1 MANFEIPENPEYM
14 NDVRKFEP
22 TDPAHADLFNAVTQ
36 TLLNNDEFLRQVVEQ
51 YKMEL
56 QSSLSQQQEEL
67 TQYTDTKVSELVG
80 SAPEKLDTL
89 EEVAEALQKNDDV
102 VTALTEAIGTKQ
114 GKLGIGT
121 FTKNIDILG
130 EGGLPQTSS
139 ICWCQS
145 TVVSGTLPY
154 ESSNTYWFL
163 LKTDVVLDNSTI
175 RNQKAIVWE
184 AGKTSTLERLFT
196 NGKWFAWKKCL
207 PVDGD
212 LKDTT
217 VSFTS
222 GDDLNPTGWTAIGKI
237 FSGAKLKDMLNG
249 FSTGIKNLRF
259 LYKLIGTT
267 DISKIGDGTLT
278 GIVSALNT
286 DKESRKWMHST
297 VSFMNCT
304 KTDDLH
310 GIEKF
315 LDAVVKKEAYGK
327 PASSN
332 KFETIIGSTGGV
344 LYCALTLI
352 YSENYY
358 GGFAFTYG
366 SSTAQFFYV
375 NGQYSVRLF

>member
-1 MANFEIPENPEYM
+1 MANFEIPENPEYTKEL
-14 NDVRKFEP
+14 RKFEEE
-22 TDPAHADLFNAVTQ
+22 DFVHAELFNAVTQ
-36 TLLNNDEFLRQVVEQ
+36 ALLNNDEFLRKVIEQ
-51 YKMEL
+51 YKAEL
-56 QSSLSQQQEEL
+56 QSNLSLQQEEL
-67 TQYTDTKVSELVG
+67 TQYTNTKISDLIG
-80 SAPEKLDTL
+80 GAPETLDTL
-89 EEVAEALQKNDDV
+89 KEVADAIQENDDV

-237 FSGAKLKDMLNG
+237 FSGAKLKDILNG

-286 DKESRKWMHST
+286 DIQGYKDYVSYVRGIGGNSQGWHRIARNQGKYKGDSCVISVKRIWNHST
-297 VSFMNCT
+297 PEYQKIQFLRAGRTQKFVSLIAFSGTHVWT
-304 KTDDLH
+304 K
-310 GIEKF
+310 IR
-315 LDAVVKKEAYGK
+315 EAYY
-327 PASSN
+327 
-332 KFETIIGSTGGV
+332 ETEDCS
-344 LYCALTLI
+344 
-352 YSENYY
+352 
-358 GGFAFTYG
+358 
-366 SSTAQFFYV
+366 
-375 NGQYSVRLF
+375 